1 MAIHISERE
10 FFTELLREDLAGLC
24 DVGGI
29 YEREGFDAAAH
40 ALRAFLRE
48 YLAPKAE
55 RYFSQPDGYRENA
68 WYTSDESELEMGDRI
83 LKNRMISIGMPHDF
97 RERVDW
103 EFDLTDGQCRE
114 WVWQL
119 NRHHEWRH
127 LAYLY
132 RTTGDAR
139 YIRKMVEFL
148 TTFAE
153 QTECP
158 PRGTSGFATL
168 SYRTIE
174 LGIRMANN
182 YPYCVLAAYDSPD
195 VTDRELVTF
204 LRLIYENAL
213 RLRYDNTTHNWLIME
228 MNGLLHIAVLLPIFR
243 EAAEWRDYAY
253 FRLTE
258 QLDLQFYPD
267 SFQFELTTNYHGC
280 VLMNYRTVMRMMRVM
295 DEPIPEAFCRK
306 LENAYHLYPKIVQ
319 PDGRIP
325 NLNDGNRMS
334 VKEELLAC
342 VEDFPDVPVFN
353 YFRTDGKEG
362 MSPPYTSVALP
373 YSGYAVMRSGF
384 GANDS
389 YAMLECA
396 PFGFAH
402 QHEDKLE
409 VLLWAFGKELLTDFG
424 GYRYDTSDMRK
435 HCLSSYSHNTAI
447 VDGMGQNR
455 RCGYR
460 WEKEDIKK
468 RAQMRYGERESF
480 VIAEGVYDEG
490 YGEEKLPAMHTRT
503 LLWFKSGVDGF
514 AAPFY
519 LVLDRF
525 ALEGEHTYEAL
536 WHATGDLAYTVSD
549 GGVDFDY
556 GDGVTLALRT
566 SGKMRVIRGQ
576 SEPYTCGWVLCRDE
590 ICPAPVALGKTSGDG
605 EATMLTLL
613 YPEKDGVSPKA
624 PDRVR
629 LDGNTV
635 TLVFG
640 ERELTLDLA
649 PYLAAME

>member
-1 MAIHISERE
+1 MALKISERE
-10 FFTELLREDLAGLC
+10 FFLNVLRR
-24 DVGGI
+24 DVPALDAVAHV
-29 YEREGFDAAAH
+29 YEKEGSDAAAH
-40 ALRAFLRE
+40 ALRKFLRE
-48 YLAPKAE
+48 YLAPKAA

-68 WYTSDESELEMGDRI
+68 WYKADESELEMGERI

-97 RERVDW
+97 GEHVDW
-103 EFDLTDGQCRE
+103 EFDLTGGECRE

-158 PRGTSGFATL
+158 PKGTSGFATL

-195 VTDRELVTF
+195 VTDRELVTS
-204 LRLIYENAL
+204 L

-243 EAAEWRDYAY
+243 EAQEWREYAY

-280 VLMNYRTVMRMMRVM
+280 VLMNYRTIMRMMRVM
-295 DEPIPEAFCRK
+295 GEPIPEAFCRK
-306 LENAYHLYPKIVQ
+306 LKNGYCLYPKIVQ

-342 VEDFPDVPVFN
+342 IEDFPDEPVFD

-362 MSPPYTSVALP
+362 VPPPFSSVAMP

-384 GANDS
+384 GAEDS
-389 YAMLECA
+389 FAMLECA

-409 VLLWAFGKELLTDFG
+409 VLLWACGKELLSDEG

-435 HCLSSYSHNTAI
+435 YCLSSYSHNTAI

-455 RCGYR
+455 RNGYR
-460 WEKEDIKK
+460 WAKEDIAK
-468 RAQMRYGERESF
+468 RAQMRYGEREDF
-480 VIAEGVYDEG
+480 VIAEGIYDEG
-490 YGEEKLPAMHTRT
+490 YGNDKLDVKHTRV
-503 LLWFKSGVDGF
+503 LLWLKNGTDGF
-514 AAPFY
+514 ASPFY

-525 ALEGEHTYEAL
+525 CAEGTHTYEAL
-536 WHATGDLAYTVSD
+536 WHATDDLAYAATKS
-549 GGVDFDY
+549 GVDFAY
-556 GDGVTLALRT
+556 GDGVRLSIRT
-566 SGKMRVIRGQ
+566 SAEMRVVKGQ
-576 SEPYTCGWVLCRDE
+576 SEPYMCGWLSRGGE
-590 ICPAPVALGKTSGDG
+590 ILPAPVAVCKTKG
-605 EATMLTLL
+605 EGETAMLTLL
-613 YPEKDGVSPKA
+613 YPEKDGVSLKA
-624 PDRVR
+624 PDAVC
-629 LDGNTV
+629 LNGSTV
-635 TLVFG
+635 TLAFG
-640 ERELTLDLA
+640 ERELTLDLV
-649 PYLAAME
+649 PYLEVLE